1 MSLTKKLVLAF
12 SLATL
17 LPLGVIIWVSH
28 RTFVQQAQEQIGA
41 RLEDSVVQ
49 VGNSIDEFILNCIRD
64 IKFLAADPGLSAK
77 DHEFRD
83 EHLFRFIYSF
93 PFFDQVMLA
102 DDKGV
107 IIASSN
113 SPNVGQSLFTHFD
126 NTRAEFELALHGPP
140 GSVYISDSSNGSS
153 SLQSVAKEG
162 SSNRRLLHL
171 QLLEQVRDGTGHVLG
186 VLVANVVTRPLL
198 DLLQDLKR
206 GAPGEEFPC
215 LLDKE
220 GRVLLSTDPKAQ
232 LLAKHPDAANGALLG
247 PLNTGVRGYVVY
259 TGSHGNKLMVGSVNL
274 GGYGANEGGH
284 WRLVS
289 LASYEAI
296 MKPVRETFNNMLG
309 FLFVTLAGAAFF
321 GIWIARRVAKPV
333 LRLTEGAK
341 TIAAGRFDTRMAVST
356 HDEIGALAQAFNQM
370 ADTLEENRNTL
381 QKEILERSQAQ
392 ESLAVANNELEQRVA
407 ERTAQLVTEVW
418 VRKQAEEAARE
429 SESRL
434 TAYFDASPTG
444 MSMVDPELRYLK
456 VNQRLADITGMRVEE
471 HCGKSIREIVPQLAD
486 ILEPLYQQV
495 LTTGVPVFNLELS
508 GETNSSPGESRDWQE
523 SFFPLMGEDGKPK
536 AVGAVVTEITDRKRA
551 EVELNYAKT
560 AAETANRVKSEFL
573 ANMSH
578 EIRTPMNGVIGI
590 TDLLLDTSLTSE
602 QLDLAQT
609 IRSSGEA
616 LLTVIN
622 DILDFSKM
630 EAGKLDFEELDFD
643 LQGVVGAT
651 LELLAERAQ
660 LKKIELAAFIEPG
673 VPARLRGDAGRIRQ
687 VLTNLV
693 GNAIKF
699 TDAGEVT
706 VRVSCDTPSETHNQ
720 LRFTVSDTG
729 IGIASEVQKNVFE
742 AFNQGDTSTTRK
754 FGGTGLGLAISRQL
768 VKKMGG
774 EIGLESAIGKG
785 STFRFTVHLLKSP
798 TVPPIA
804 TGNHGLV
811 NLRIFV
817 VDDNETSGRFL
828 HEQLVAW
835 KMRDGV
841 ATTGAEALQ
850 CLRKAALEG
859 DPYRLVLIDL
869 EMPEMDGLALARE
882 IKSIQEIAQTPL
894 ILLAGFGKRID
905 AETLKEGGFAGYCF
919 KPVRPS
925 SLFDCLANVLL
936 EMPTGTQTSTAR
948 QPSGRPRRQK
958 ARVLLAEDN
967 AVNRKVALGQ
977 LKQLGFTAEAV
988 PNGRAVLEALEHVD
1002 YEIIL
1007 MDCQMP
1013 ELDGYETTR
1022 QIRASRGHLSTPY
1035 IIAMTAHAMIGD
1047 REKCL
1052 AAGMNEYITK
1062 PVVLE
1067 TFAAALARG
1076 MPAGEKT
1083 TMLENSKNA
1092 AEVRRGP
1099 EKIERAL
1106 CKETLQGLK
1115 DLGSDVGP
1123 FFFPQLLE
1131 TFEQDAI
1138 KHLVSLRSAIASG
1151 ESRRLRGEAHALKG
1165 ASLTIGAQ
1173 GMADYCQQLES
1184 FGTAENVAGAPET
1197 LARLEHEFDRVK
1209 NEIELESLAL

>member
-12 SLATL
+12 SLVTL

-49 VGNSIDEFILNCIRD
+49 VGNSIDEFMLNCIRD
-64 IKFLAADPGLSAK
+64 TKSLAADPGLSAK

-102 DDKGV
+102 DDKGM
-107 IIASSN
+107 IIASSA
-113 SPNVGQSLFTHFD
+113 SPNVGESLFTHFD

-140 GSVYISDSSNGSS
+140 GSVYISDSGNGSLQPAAAAG
-153 SLQSVAKEG
+153 SLN
-162 SSNRRLLHL
+162 NRLFHI
-171 QLLEQVRDGTGHVLG
+171 QLLEQVRDGAGHIVG

-215 LLDKE
+215 LLDKK
-220 GRVLLSTDPKAQ
+220 GRVLMSTDPKAQ
-232 LLAKHPDAANGALLG
+232 LLAKHPDATNIALLG
-247 PLNTGVRGYVVY
+247 PLNTVVRGYVVY
-259 TGSHGNKLMVGSVNL
+259 TGSRGNKLMVGSVNL
-274 GGYGANEGGH
+274 GTYGANEAGN

-296 MKPVRETFNNMLG
+296 MKPVKETFNNMLG
-309 FLFVTLAGAAFF
+309 FLFVTLAGAAVF

-333 LRLTEGAK
+333 LSLTEGAK
-341 TIAAGRFDTRMAVST
+341 TIADGRFDIRVVINTR
-356 HDEIGALAQAFNQM
+356 DEIGALAQAFNQM
-370 ADTLEENRNTL
+370 ADALEENRNKL

-392 ESLAVANNELEQRVA
+392 ESLALANSALEQHVA
-407 ERTAQLVTEVW
+407 ERTTQLVAEIAI
-418 VRKQAEEAARE
+418 RKQAEDAARE
-429 SESRL
+429 SAAQL
-434 TAYFDASPTG
+434 TAYFDASPAG
-444 MSMVDPELRYLK
+444 MSMVDSELRYLK
-456 VNQRLADITGMRVEE
+456 VNQRLADITGLPMEAHR
-471 HCGKSIREIVPQLAD
+471 GKAIRDIVPDLAN

-495 LTTGVPVFNLELS
+495 FDTGQPILNLELS
-508 GETNSSPGESRDWQE
+508 GETKSNPGEIRDWQE
-523 SFFPLMGEDGKPK
+523 SFFPLMGEDAKPK

-560 AAETANRVKSEFL
+560 AAETANRAKSEFL

-651 LELLAERAQ
+651 LELLAARAQ
-660 LKKIELAAFIEPG
+660 MKKIELASFIEPG
-673 VPARLRGDAGRIRQ
+673 VPTWLRGDAGRIRQ

-706 VRVSCDTPSETHNQ
+706 VRVSCDTQIETHYQ

-729 IGIASEVQKNVFE
+729 IGIASEVQNKVFE

-774 EIGLESAIGKG
+774 EIGLESVLGKG
-785 STFRFTVHLLKSP
+785 SIFWFTVHLVKPPSIQ
-798 TVPPIA
+798 PIA

-828 HEQLVAW
+828 HEQIVAW

-841 ATTGAEALQ
+841 ATSGAEALQ

-869 EMPEMDGLALARE
+869 EMPGLDGLALARE

-894 ILLAGFGKRID
+894 ILLAGFGKRVD
-905 AETLKEGGFAGYCF
+905 PETLKNAGFAGYCF

-925 SLFDCLANVLL
+925 SLLDCMTNALL
-936 EMPTGTQTSTAR
+936 EVPVSSHSSTAR
-948 QPSGRPRRQK
+948 QAPSHPPRQK

-977 LKQLGFTAEAV
+977 LKQLGFTADAV
-988 PNGRAVLEALEHVD
+988 PDGRAVLEALEHVD
-1002 YEIIL
+1002 YQIIL

-1013 ELDGYETTR
+1013 EMDGYETTR
-1022 QIRASRGHLSTPY
+1022 QIRARRGHHSTPY
-1035 IIAMTAHAMIGD
+1035 IIAMTAHAMLGD

-1083 TMLENSKNA
+1083 TMVENSKNA

-1099 EKIERAL
+1099 EKNERAL
-1106 CKETLQGLK
+1106 RRETLQGLK
-1115 DLGSDVGP
+1115 DLGTEMGP
-1123 FFFPQLLE
+1123 LFYPQLLE

-1138 KHLVSLRSAIASG
+1138 KHLISLRSAVASG
-1151 ESRRLRGEAHALKG
+1151 ESTRLRGEAHALKG

-1173 GMADYCQQLES
+1173 GMADFCQQLES
-1184 FGTAENVAGAPET
+1184 FGRTENVAGAPEA
-1197 LARLEHEFDRVK
+1197 LAQLEHEFDRVK
-1209 NEIELESLAL
+1209 NEIELESLPL